1 MILQQDFAIA
11 RLIYTKKFMKIYY
24 PQISKYFSFSAKYN
38 DDDME
43 LDVTKDGEELSVH
56 HPQFLT
62 IFRMLCLS
70 LRRKGVFFP
79 LFFRLGQLK
88 L

>member
-11 RLIYTKKFMKIYY
+11 RLIYTKKLMKIYY

-38 DDDME
+38 DDDIE
-43 LDVTKDGEELSVH
+43 LDVTKDGEKLSVH

-62 IFRMLCLS
+62 IFRMLS
-70 LRRKGVFFP
+70 QPPPEGGIFP
-79 LFFRLGQLK
+79 SVL
-88 L
+88 